1 MQKSKI
7 LSESDMLLAHKSQE
21 QYENNEL
28 LVVKSL
34 GVTEI
39 DKLLAQNSQDLIENT
54 SSYHKIPKF

>member
-1 MQKSKI
+1 
-7 LSESDMLLAHKSQE
+7 MLLAHKSQD

>member
-28 LVVKSL
+28 LVIKSL

-39 DKLLAQNSQDLIENT
+39 DKLLAQN
-54 SSYHKIPKF
+54 